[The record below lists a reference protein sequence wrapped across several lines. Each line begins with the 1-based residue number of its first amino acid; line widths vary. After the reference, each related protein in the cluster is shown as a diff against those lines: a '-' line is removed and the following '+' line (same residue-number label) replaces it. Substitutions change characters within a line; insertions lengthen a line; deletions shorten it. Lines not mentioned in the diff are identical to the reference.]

1 MWYFIRQMAG
11 KDIKIMTT
19 LHGTDI
25 TVLGYDHSLKGAI
38 KFGIEQSDLVTSVS
52 QSLAKQTQSIIE
64 TDKEIIPIYNFVRE
78 KSFLH
83 NMKINIKS
91 FTI

>member
-1 MWYFIRQMAG
+1 MQYSLWVLARQMSG

-38 KFGIEQSDLVTSVS
+38 KFGIEQSDIVTSVS
-52 QSLAKQTQSIIE
+52 H
-64 TDKEIIPIYNFVRE
+64 
-78 KSFLH
+78 FLH
-83 NMKINIKS
+83 IKLNLS
-91 FTI
+91 LKPRKKLFHL